1 MPLIVYSVLRLA
13 VLAAAMAALWAA
25 GMGGW
30 LLVVV
35 AALAAWAIS
44 SVVLAGPRDRAALW
58 LAGRAEHRGAVG
70 RRFSP
75 GVEADAA
82 AEDAEAQRP
91 VQTVTAG
98 SDGPRPPAGS
108 QGQPEPEQDPVRELE
123 RGGARQDGSQEH
135 APGAEAHGGDE
146 QPGR

>member
-13 VLAAAMAALWAA
+13 VLAAAMLALWAV

-44 SVVLAGPRDRAALW
+44 YVVLAGPRDRAALW
-58 LAGRAEHRGAVG
+58 LAERA
-70 RRFSP
+70 RRRREAGSRFTP

-82 AEDAEAQRP
+82 AEDAEAEGAKDRG
-91 VQTVTAG
+91 AG
-98 SDGPRPPAGS
+98 QSPAS
-108 QGQPEPEQDPVRELE
+108 
-123 RGGARQDGSQEH
+123 
-135 APGAEAHGGDE
+135 
-146 QPGR
+146 